1 METQSR
7 RSFMKAAGTT
17 LLIAGLTGMGLAGCD
32 SSKKASGMD
41 ASSAADFTWD
51 EETDVLVVGAGL
63 AGTSA
68 AVAIAKSDPEA
79 RCLLLEKGASPPRQ
93 RKQPVLER
101 LVHAYIL
108 GTRARRPELS

>member
-79 RCLLLEKGASPPRQ
+79 RCLLLEKGASPLGNGNSPFSSGWFMHTSS
-93 RKQPVLER
+93 ER
-101 LVHAYIL
+101 SK
-108 GTRARRPELS
+108 TP